1 MKSDAFEAR
10 KIAVPSSSSGCPQRP
25 IGVRSLMNRNRSGSC
40 RSVATRGVSKYVGP
54 MAFTWTLCGAHSMA
68 ITFVIWLIP
77 PLLQAYA
84 SWLFIPTAPKIEE
97 TLMTFPR
104 FSRIMCGATAWAT
117 RKYPFRLVS
126 RTRSHS
132 SSDRSR
138 VVLRTF
144 TPALFTRTS
153 IFPKDATTASTARP
167 TLSRRRTSIGN
178 VSARTPS
185 ASAPARVSRSPS
197 ASRAHS
203 ARSHPAFA
211 SPIAIA
217 RPSPFE
223 APVTSA
229 ARPVRSNRSLAIKAL
244 PTRSYHEVFPD
255 HLFVPPDLLHSPSV
269 PDGPV
274 FEDVPPPAH
283 LPAELQVL
291 VGEQDRHPLPVD
303 PAENVHK
310 VRHHQRREPLG
321 RLVEQEQGRVR
332 HQRPAD
338 PQHLLLAARQVDPL
352 RRGEIREDREQL
364 VHPLPVPV
372 PIPPGEPARDLQVL
386 LRGEIREDPQIV
398 GHVRHAETGDL
409 VRRDAGDLLP
419 VKPDRPALRWRKPH
433 DRTQGGGLADAVPPQ
448 QGDHLSLPHGEGNLL
463 EDVARPV
470 ECVDVQRFEDHG
482 LTPRDTGRDRTRPPP
497 GTLPAPSRPPAPVQ
511 VCRRRGSPRGG
522 GR

>member
-10 KIAVPSSSSGCPQRP
+10 KITVPSSSSGCPQRP

-84 SWLFIPTAPKIEE
+84 NWLFIPTAPKIEE
-97 TLMTFPR
+97 TLMTLPR
-104 FSRIMCGATAWAT
+104 FCRIMCGATACAT
-117 RKYPFRLVS
+117 RKYPFRFVS

-144 TPALFTRTS
+144 TPALFTRMS

-167 TLSRRRTSIGN
+167 PLSLRRTSISN
-178 VSARTPS
+178 DSARTPD
-185 ASAPARVSRSPS
+185 ATAAARVSRSPP

-211 SPIAIA
+211 SPIAMA

-229 ARPVRSNRSLAIKAL
+229 TLPERSNRSHAIKAL
-244 PTRSYHEVFPD
+244 PARSYHEVFPD
-255 HLFVPPDLLHSPSV
+255 HLFVPPDLLPPPAV
-269 PDGPV
+269 PAGPIP
-274 FEDVPPPAH
+274 EDVPAAAH

-303 PAENVHK
+303 PAEHVHK
-310 VRHHQRREPLG
+310 VRYHQRREPLG
-321 RLVEQEQGRVR
+321 RLVEKDHGRVR

-338 PQHLLLAARQVDPL
+338 PQHLPLPARQVDPL
-352 RRGEIREDREQL
+352 R
-364 VHPLPVPV
+364 
-372 PIPPGEPARDLQVL
+372 
-386 LRGEIREDPQIV
+386 
-398 GHVRHAETGDL
+398 
-409 VRRDAGDLLP
+409 
-419 VKPDRPALRWRKPH
+419 
-433 DRTQGGGLADAVPPQ
+433 GG
-448 QGDHLSLPHGEGNLL
+448 
-463 EDVARPV
+463 
-470 ECVDVQRFEDHG
+470 
-482 LTPRDTGRDRTRPPP
+482 
-497 GTLPAPSRPPAPVQ
+497 
-511 VCRRRGSPRGG
+511 
-522 GR
+522 